1 MKKFIFPV
9 AVILMGAGAA
19 FATKVTTSNRAFV
32 TAYRIDAVSGQC
44 IDAKQ
49 ECSTQT
55 GETCFWSADNV
66 TPLHELSGTMCGE
79 ELFKPIN

>member
-1 MKKFIFPV
+1 MKKLILPA

-49 ECSTQT
+49 ACSKTP
-55 GETCFWSADNV
+55 GETCLWSVDNS
-66 TPLHELSGTMCGE
+66 TPLHELSETMCGE